1 MVSVFRDLHYT
12 WRGGILG
19 EESREKLKQEKELL
33 SCFGG
38 EETGEEG

>member
-1 MVSVFRDLHYT
+1 MVSVFRDLRYT

-19 EESREKLKQEKELL
+19 EESREKLMQKKELF

-38 EETGEEG
+38 KETGEEG